1 MEPSKVV
8 KALKVL
14 QDEGREDLLRE
25 GVLEEAWVGLRRPKR
40 LSAEGVSAAVAA
52 CSSPVSVG
60 RKFRVKSATGRKV
73 ARLPVSD
80 DTSDVVLPGPPLAVS
95 KRRGIC
101 RLPRRQ
107 GSSLRSRVAAGS
119 RSFVNAVVAK
129 RGRMGAQ
136 IRFAHVRIGVRNQ
149 ARAPYKTSA
158 ERERQ
163 DLEEGTL
170 AGTSKMAAPIEFQ
183 QQPAF
188 SVDKR
193 SVSNPR
199 CDASVLSFEEEVVV
213 ISDDE
218 EEVQVS
224 QVSLLSKEKRDDSD
238 LSGRKGGSCIQLI
251 PRVVSPMLHRV
262 QSWGISNQA
271 NLQLGEQIE
280 LVDQDGNV
288 FKGTVCG
295 ERCSS
300 GAIDRAY
307 VSLDLSKMVVGVGPS
322 GCDTSHVSGEHGLQA
337 IHQRSGRIVGE
348 QSLPVKVRA
357 PSLHRLEGRVKPG
370 AVYPTSGETFGVNES
385 EPSTSRGAGGGLASM
400 EEELLDYD
408 EEFEETV
415 SSRHRVCRSGEVS
428 GEVQGG
434 LSKAQVQDITVGGF
448 PRVVA
453 LSVWGR
459 FLANRNVIFNVDN
472 QTVVHL
478 VNSQRAKDEK
488 ARHVPGINN
497 DIADALSRFQWQ
509 RFRGLAPGADVQK
522 TAIPGEL
529 RQDDA
534 VHFVMQQIEAGLA
547 AVTISGSHRAQKCDA
562 GHLEGFD
569 HLREAFRKSVH
580 LLKNAPHREEAFLRK
595 TGNTVAPEFDPDE
608 GSPKKGEG

>member
-1 MEPSKVV
+1 MTHAAGRLAHFFSSRLAE
-8 KALKVL
+8 KAA
-14 QDEGREDLLRE
+14 LL
-25 GVLEEAWVGLRRPKR
+25 
-40 LSAEGVSAAVAA
+40 
-52 CSSPVSVG
+52 
-60 RKFRVKSATGRKV
+60 
-73 ARLPVSD
+73 
-80 DTSDVVLPGPPLAVS
+80 LPGTWLCDPGAPRCPLQNVPQEQREKYVSYQRNWPPLAVS

-101 RLPRRQ
+101 SLPGRQ

-119 RSFVNAVVAK
+119 RSLANAAVAK

-136 IRFAHVRIGVRNQ
+136 IRFAHARIGLRNQ
-149 ARAPYKTSA
+149 ACAPYKTSA
-158 ERERQ
+158 ERERH
-163 DLEEGTL
+163 DLEEGSL

-183 QQPAF
+183 QQSAF
-188 SVDKR
+188 SVEKR
-193 SVSNPR
+193 SGSNPR

-224 QVSLLSKEKRDDSD
+224 QVSLLPKEKRDNSD

-271 NLQLGEQIE
+271 DLQLGEQIE

-370 AVYPTSGETFGVNES
+370 AVYPTSGETFGDNES

-415 SSRHRVCRSGEVS
+415 SSRNRVCRSGEVS

-434 LSKAQVQDITVGGF
+434 PSKAHVQDLTVGGF
-448 PRVVA
+448 PRVAEIPWFGAGSGCPEDGHTGGILGSRRLKMLELVQQSVA
-453 LSVWGR
+453 PSTRRTYFQAWLE
-459 FLANRNVIFNVDN
+459 FLNSGAICRLGGCDVI
-472 QTVVHL
+472 
-478 VNSQRAKDEK
+478 
-488 ARHVPGINN
+488 
-497 DIADALSRFQWQ
+497 SR
-509 RFRGLAPGADVQK
+509 
-522 TAIPGEL
+522 

-547 AVTISGSHRAQKCDA
+547 AVTISVQEKKMGGFEKDPRAESSARAANAED
-562 GHLEGFD
+562 EGFI
-569 HLREAFRKSVH
+569 RWTCPGMARSQE
-580 LLKNAPHREEAFLRK
+580 
-595 TGNTVAPEFDPDE
+595 
-608 GSPKKGEG
+608 

>member
-25 GVLEEAWVGLRRPKR
+25 GVLEEAWVGLRSPKR

-95 KRRGIC
+95 KRRGNC

-119 RSFVNAVVAK
+119 RSFVNAAVAK

-136 IRFAHVRIGVRNQ
+136 IRFAHARIGVRNQ

-158 ERERQ
+158 EREMQ

-251 PRVVSPMLHRV
+251 PRVVSPMLQRV

-307 VSLDLSKMVVGVGPS
+307 VSLDLSIMVVGVGPS

-434 LSKAQVQDITVGGF
+434 LSKAHVQDITVGGF
-448 PRVVA
+448 PR
-453 LSVWGR
+453 
-459 FLANRNVIFNVDN
+459 
-472 QTVVHL
+472 
-478 VNSQRAKDEK
+478 
-488 ARHVPGINN
+488 
-497 DIADALSRFQWQ
+497 
-509 RFRGLAPGADVQK
+509 
-522 TAIPGEL
+522 GEL
-529 RQDDA
+529 
-534 VHFVMQQIEAGLA
+534 GL
-547 AVTISGSHRAQKCDA
+547 VGSVRA
-562 GHLEGFD
+562 
-569 HLREAFRKSVH
+569 REFRKSGGGSGGARVFGA
-580 LLKNAPHREEAFLRK
+580 LDGSKEHRSKADACIQVSSITEGNGNLEVSGANVDGLRK
-595 TGNTVAPEFDPDE
+595 KLNQVMAIIRLQAP
-608 GSPKKGEG
+608 

>member
-25 GVLEEAWVGLRRPKR
+25 WVLEEAWVGLRRPKR

-52 CSSPVSVG
+52 CTSPVSAG
-60 RKFRVKSATGRKV
+60 RKFRVKSATGRKL

-101 RLPRRQ
+101 SLPRRQ
-107 GSSLRSRVAAGS
+107 GSSLRSRVAGGC
-119 RSFVNAVVAK
+119 RSLVNAAVAK

-136 IRFAHVRIGVRNQ
+136 IRFAHARIGLRNQ
-149 ARAPYKTSA
+149 ACAPYKTSA

-183 QQPAF
+183 QQSAF
-188 SVDKR
+188 SVEKR
-193 SVSNPR
+193 SGSNPR

-224 QVSLLSKEKRDDSD
+224 
-238 LSGRKGGSCIQLI
+238 
-251 PRVVSPMLHRV
+251 
-262 QSWGISNQA
+262 
-271 NLQLGEQIE
+271 QIE

-370 AVYPTSGETFGVNES
+370 AVYPTSGETFGDNES

-428 GEVQGG
+428 GEAQGG
-434 LSKAQVQDITVGGF
+434 PSKAHVQDITVGGF
-448 PRVVA
+448 PR
-453 LSVWGR
+453 
-459 FLANRNVIFNVDN
+459 
-472 QTVVHL
+472 
-478 VNSQRAKDEK
+478 
-488 ARHVPGINN
+488 
-497 DIADALSRFQWQ
+497 
-509 RFRGLAPGADVQK
+509 
-522 TAIPGEL
+522 GEL
-529 RQDDA
+529 GLVGSVRAREFRKSGGGSGGARVFGALDGSKEHRSKTDACIQDNA

-547 AVTISGSHRAQKCDA
+547 AVTISACSPSGSRRVEASGERRVRTSLLPGVVLSGFKLVWEERLRYGGRVPVGGCPLHSDIGHSKSPQSNFPPCCCQARQGA
-562 GHLEGFD
+562 GP
-569 HLREAFRKSVH
+569 V
-580 LLKNAPHREEAFLRK
+580 
-595 TGNTVAPEFDPDE
+595 PEV
-608 GSPKKGEG
+608 PKPPRHPMPMLHQGQQGC